1 MQDVLNVKVLVAVE
15 IYVVIQQMDLE
26 IDHVLKNL
34 YYDLKSPQAYTSK
47 RNVYKA
53 AKKKHSDI
61 RKKDVDL
68 WFRKQLAPTL
78 HKPVRYKFK
87 RNKTIVL
94 SIGDQ
99 YQSDL
104 CDVTNIAKDNEG
116 FTFLLTCID
125 CFSRYAWVKPVI
137 NKSGKEIA
145 KVLEGIFQEK
155 VCKRLQTDKGKE
167 FLNINVKRV
176 LKKYKIELWISNN
189 DDVKASI
196 VERFNRTLKT
206 RMYKYFTA
214 NNTRRYTDVLQD
226 LVDGYNN
233 TIHSTIKMA
242 PSNVYEKDQ
251 VQLRQLLY
259 KYDLPKKYKYE
270 LNSHVRISKTR
281 RTFKKG
287 YLPNWTEEIFTI
299 TSREKRIRPVYTLK
313 DYNNNIIEG
322 KFYEEELQQ
331 VDPPNEFRIEK
342 IIKKKRQGNRT
353 LYFIKWLGY
362 DDSFNSWVSDEDLK
376 TL

>member
-1 MQDVLNVKVLVAVE
+1 MHVVVE

-87 RNKTIVL
+87 RNKNIVL

-125 CFSRYAWVKPVI
+125 CFSRYAWVKPVK
-137 NKSGKEIA
+137 NKSGKEIV
-145 KVLEGIFQEK
+145 KTLESIFHEK
-155 VCKRLQTDKGKE
+155 FCKRLQTDKGK
-167 FLNINVKRV
+167 
-176 LKKYKIELWISNN
+176 
-189 DDVKASI
+189 
-196 VERFNRTLKT
+196 
-206 RMYKYFTA
+206 
-214 NNTRRYTDVLQD
+214 
-226 LVDGYNN
+226 
-233 TIHSTIKMA
+233 
-242 PSNVYEKDQ
+242 
-251 VQLRQLLY
+251 
-259 KYDLPKKYKYE
+259 
-270 LNSHVRISKTR
+270 
-281 RTFKKG
+281 
-287 YLPNWTEEIFTI
+287 
-299 TSREKRIRPVYTLK
+299 
-313 DYNNNIIEG
+313 
-322 KFYEEELQQ
+322 
-331 VDPPNEFRIEK
+331 
-342 IIKKKRQGNRT
+342 
-353 LYFIKWLGY
+353 
-362 DDSFNSWVSDEDLK
+362 
-376 TL
+376 